1 MVEKISKKEYIIIGS
16 SNKSQS
22 RVTSNIFFLIVVF
35 LILFPIFALPLK
47 YQIGGVFSIIIN
59 AIGSF
64 SLVVGGLY
72 LLLGFIGIFT
82 HGCNWTKK
90 VIIGVVLLWVGS
102 MCTGIVI
109 DLFGIITIGFE
120 SSGGSGYH

>member
-1 MVEKISKKEYIIIGS
+1 MVEKISKKEYIITGS
-16 SNKSQS
+16 TNKSQS
-22 RVTSNIFFLIVVF
+22 RVISNVFFLIVVF

-59 AIGSF
+59 ATGSF

-82 HGCNWTKK
+82 HSSNWTKK
-90 VIIGVVLLWVGS
+90 MIFGVVLLWVGS
-102 MCTGIVI
+102 MCTGIAI
-109 DLFGIITIGFE
+109 DLFGIITIGSE

>member
-1 MVEKISKKEYIIIGS
+1 MVKTVSKKEYIIIGS

-22 RVTSNIFFLIVVF
+22 RAISNIFFLIIVI

-59 AIGSF
+59 GIGSF
-64 SLVVGGLY
+64 SLIVGGLY
-72 LLLGFIGIFT
+72 LVLGFIGIFT
-82 HGCNWTKK
+82 HSRDWVKK
-90 VIIGVVLLWVGS
+90 VIFGVVLLWVGS

-109 DLFGIITIGFE
+109 DLFGIITIGSE